1 MKLTPYLQVDDIAF
15 STRPADLLLRKGS
28 PVVKGRNDVGLEEL
42 DYGDCVY
49 RFQDNG
55 RLEEVTRQASVIQL
69 PHAAVPVRFL
79 ERFLRHQ
86 DSAAFERGG
95 FVVSPKF
102 GLAFAPESPT
112 WVTALAEHCIETWRS
127 MR

>member
-28 PVVKGRNDVGLEEL
+28 PVATGRNDVGLEEL

-55 RLEEVTRQASVIQL
+55 QLEEVTRQAVVIQL

-79 ERFLRHQ
+79 EGFMRHQ
-86 DSAAFERGG
+86 DSAAFERAG

-102 GLAFAPESPT
+102 GLAFAPDSPT
-112 WVTALAEHCIETWRS
+112 WVTALAEHCIVTWLS